1 LRLLLDTH
9 ALIWFLL
16 GDEKLP
22 PKSRDLIADTDEVFV
37 SAATAWE
44 IATKY
49 RKGRLPEAEFLVA
62 DYRNIL
68 RDQEL
73 IDLPVNSQH
82 ALRSGL
88 LGLRNPDPFDRM
100 ILAQCLTEDLIAISV
115 EQEWDD
121 HGVVRIWK

>member
-1 LRLLLDTH
+1 MRLLLDTH

-16 GDEKLP
+16 GDKKLP
-22 PKSRDLIADTDEVFV
+22 PKSRELIANADEVFV

-49 RKGRLPEAEFLVA
+49 RKGRLPEAVFLVA
-62 DYRNIL
+62 DYRTIL

-88 LGLRNPDPFDRM
+88 LGLQNPDPFDRM

-121 HGVVRIWK
+121 HGVVRVWK